1 MLAHEIASNVDS
13 SPLGSATMYAGHSD
27 HGMRGD
33 VLDEHALLVALRAGH
48 EWAFETMVRTFG
60 GRLLAVARRF
70 TRNEED
76 AQDIVQSAYLN
87 AFRALGQFEGTAF
100 NPVSGQPDMTSY
112 IASEFMPGGA
122 HNYGW
127 SKEYLGA
134 AFDLAQKQKNELNY
148 DKRQAIT
155 HDWQKAMAENMP
167 TIPVQG
173 ERSWTQFS
181 FAWPKLQNYKAVA
194 VNGPDGT
201 YGVLYE
207 NYWYDKSKDKA

>member
-1 MLAHEIASNVDS
+1 M
-13 SPLGSATMYAGHSD
+13 
-27 HGMRGD
+27 
-33 VLDEHALLVALRAGH
+33 VL
-48 EWAFETMVRTFG
+48 
-60 GRLLAVARRF
+60 
-70 TRNEED
+70 
-76 AQDIVQSAYLN
+76 LN
-87 AFRALGQFEGTAF
+87 ADVVG
-100 NPVSGQPDMTSY
+100 VSILKAKDYPPWAVDLNGVLACP

-127 SKEYLGA
+127 SKDFLGA
-134 AFDLAQKQKNELNY
+134 AFDLAKKQKNEFDY
-148 DKRQAIT
+148 DKRQTIT

-181 FAWPKLQNYKAVA
+181 LAWPKLQNYKSVA
-194 VNGPDGT
+194 VNGPDGV